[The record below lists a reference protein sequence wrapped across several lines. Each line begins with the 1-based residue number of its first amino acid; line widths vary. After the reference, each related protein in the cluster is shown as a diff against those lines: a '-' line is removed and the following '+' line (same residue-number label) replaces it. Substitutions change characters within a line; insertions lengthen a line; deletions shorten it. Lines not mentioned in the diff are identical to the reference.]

1 MLKKDSLEYGMRQV
15 SYINLALIV
24 GAYEGLGY
32 GESVGKMIS
41 VEGLDIFLKYPN
53 YRKKP

>member
-1 MLKKDSLEYGMRQV
+1 MKQV
-15 SYINLALIV
+15 SILTWLLIV

-41 VEGLDIFLKYPN
+41 NEGLHIPEISFLMFEALS
-53 YRKKP
+53 R